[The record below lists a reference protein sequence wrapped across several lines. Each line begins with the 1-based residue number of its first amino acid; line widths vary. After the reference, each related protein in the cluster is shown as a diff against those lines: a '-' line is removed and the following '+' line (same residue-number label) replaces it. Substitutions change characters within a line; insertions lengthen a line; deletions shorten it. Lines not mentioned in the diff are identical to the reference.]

1 MTPGAASFA
10 APGLLPFLTPLA
22 GSADVHE
29 SIVIGLVAVAVLGGL
44 AQWLGWRLR
53 LPAILLLIL
62 FGIAAGPEGLGLV
75 HTDEMFGDLLLPFV
89 AISVAIL
96 LFEGALTLHL
106 PELGASAPIVAKLVT
121 IGTATTWVLA
131 AIGAHYLLDLSWP
144 LATLVGA
151 ILTVTGPTVVIPL
164 LRQIRPTGPG
174 GVILKWEGILIDP
187 IGAVLA
193 VLVFEGLVD
202 GGSMLAPSGIVRT
215 LASGAVFGLLPA
227 WILVSCMDRYW
238 IPDHL
243 HSASAL
249 ALALSG
255 YVGAN
260 LFQHEAGLL
269 AVTVMGVALAN
280 QKRVDI
286 SHITEFK
293 ENLQV
298 LLISALFILLSARVR
313 WEDVRALAAPE
324 FLFLGFLVVVVRP
337 LAVWM
342 CTLGSGVARRD
353 RILISTMAPRGVV
366 AAAVTA
372 VFALRLE
379 QEGFAGAERLVPI
392 VFLMIAGSV
401 AIYGLIGRP
410 LAIRLGLAEKNP
422 NGVVIVGAH
431 AVGRALGRQLQR
443 LDVSVLM
450 VDTNLRRIRQAR
462 MDGLRAYH
470 GSVLSDEA
478 DVALELP
485 GIGKLFAM
493 TSNDDV
499 NAFSAQHFVHLF
511 GRENLYQVAPA
522 RRPAEGSTA
531 IGAELRVRVLF
542 DEDATLEE
550 LHRRLG
556 QGHEL
561 RATSITDR
569 FGLAEW
575 HDEHGAEALPLLTVS
590 ETGTVTVATLAGDLE
605 PKAGDTLLGV
615 VPGEA
620 AGAR

>member
-1 MTPGAASFA
+1 M
-10 APGLLPFLTPLA
+10 
-22 GSADVHE
+22 HE
-29 SIVIGLVAVAVLGGL
+29 SFVTGLVAVAVLGGL
-44 AQWLGWRLR
+44 AQWIGWRLR

-62 FGIAAGPEGLGLV
+62 FGIAAGPEVLGLV

-89 AISVAIL
+89 AVSVAIL

-106 PELGASAPIVAKLVT
+106 PELGSSLGIVAKLVT

-131 AIGAHYLLDLSWP
+131 AAGAHYLLDLSWP

-202 GGSMLAPSGIVRT
+202 AGSTPALLGIFRT

-227 WILVSCMDRYW
+227 WILVVCMDRYW

-255 YVGAN
+255 YFGAN

-269 AVTVMGVALAN
+269 AVTLMGVALAN

-293 ENLQV
+293 ENLQI
-298 LLISALFILLSARVR
+298 LLISSLFILLSARVR
-313 WEDVRALAAPE
+313 WEDVRALGAPE
-324 FLFLGFLVVVVRP
+324 FIFLGLLVLVVRP
-337 LAVWM
+337 LSVAL
-342 CTLGSGVARRD
+342 CTLGSNVTRRD
-353 RILISTMAPRGVV
+353 RILISAMAPRGVV

-410 LAIRLGLAEKNP
+410 LAIRLGLADRDP
-422 NGVVIVGAH
+422 SGVVLVGAH
-431 AVGRALGRQLQR
+431 AVGREIGRQLQF
-443 LDVSVLM
+443 LDVPVLM

-478 DVALELP
+478 DMELELP

-499 NAFSAQHFVHLF
+499 NAFSARHFVHLF
-511 GRENLYQVAPA
+511 GRENLYQVAPSRKA
-522 RRPAEGSTA
+522 AEGAAQVGS
-531 IGAELRVRVLF
+531 ELRARTLF
-542 DEDATLEE
+542 SDDLTLEE
-550 LHRRLG
+550 LHRRIGAG
-556 QGHEL
+556 QEL
-561 RATSITDR
+561 SATSITEQ
-569 FGLAEW
+569 FGVREW
-575 HDEHGAEALPLLTVS
+575 REQYGDAAVVLFSVS
-590 ETGTVTVATLAGDLE
+590 EGGAVSVATSDTSPE
-605 PKAGDTLLGV
+605 PRPGDTLVGL
-615 VPGEA
+615 VPADPERVDPPEGL
-620 AGAR
+620 R